1 MGHTLEENRKWGS
14 WRGWPGKDGIPPY
27 TLSHSLSFA
36 RSLARFYL
44 SPPPTPTRCSP
55 AASSFLFHLPALLL
69 ILLCRP
75 PLPSDILF
83 RSLTLL
89 SHRVSAPHPT
99 EPTEG
104 ARLPSP
110 LVPNPARSAV
120 DTPMRDTPRQGR
132 CAGHNG
138 RCYRDGRGKKREER
152 RIREWPRAREYER
165 LLSARETDR
174 ETRSQ
179 GRVRERK

>member
-1 MGHTLEENRKWGS
+1 MARLAGQ
-14 WRGWPGKDGIPPY
+14 GWDTSVY
-27 TLSHSLSFA
+27 SLSHYSPSLS
-36 RSLARFYL
+36 LTRFYL
-44 SPPPTPTRCSP
+44 ISPFPPTPTRCSP

-69 ILLCRP
+69 ILLCHP

-89 SHRVSAPHPT
+89 SHRVSAPHPA

-110 LVPNPARSAV
+110 LVPNTARSAV

-138 RCYRDGRGKKREER
+138 RCYRDSRGKKRER
-152 RIREWPRAREYER
+152 NDRPASGREREYER
-165 LLSARETDR
+165 LLLRARRT

-179 GRVRERK
+179 GRARERKREDGRER